1 MHRDAI
7 AYTRL
12 MQESTNYVQAAA
24 YRENS
29 REQAVAAR
37 LLADTTAWERWE
49 AEHSGLMRKVAGLGQ
64 LAEQRAALKVT
75 NFQLIHRKALF
86 EYLRD
91 NEVRGVERPR
101 ILAHFRMALHYEH
114 AVIAE
119 HRVYV
124 RKACSFFCTGHLGL
138 EVLRDAGFSDPMLR
152 YEELYAEYFELYCR
166 VNCADPDAAPDP
178 RRALLPLLKHQL
190 NEWRRAILH
199 PRAELP
205 RLLREAELRRP
216 TGETQKNRILPWP
229 RDDD

>member
-37 LLADTTAWERWE
+37 LLADATAWERWE

-114 AVIAE
+114 AVVAE

-138 EVLRDAGFSDPMLR
+138 EVLRDAGFSDPMQR

-216 TGETQKNRILPWP
+216 TGDTQKNRILPWP